1 MIPIRDNVYIR
12 RFPVVTLLF
21 IAINIYLFIYQ
32 MILGTD
38 IDEFI
43 GRYAVIPAELSKIFL
58 SPISEFPVVSTLI
71 TSLFLHGSVLHL
83 GGNMLYLW
91 VFGRSVESRFGPLR
105 FLIFYF
111 TTGILATLTH
121 FFFYSDSVI
130 PLIGAS
136 GAIAGVLG
144 AYFFLYP
151 LARIQVIIPL
161 FILFPVVHIPALV
174 FLGGWFI
181 IQVWSGWSAL
191 YFDMST
197 GIAWWAHAGG
207 FAAGAVL
214 MFVFIPKDRY

>member
-21 IAINIYLFIYQ
+21 IAINIYVFIYQ
-32 MILGTD
+32 IILGTD

-43 GRYAVIPAELSKIFL
+43 ARYAVIPAELSKVFL
-58 SPISEFPVVSTLI
+58 SPISKLPVLGTLV
-71 TSLFLHGSVLHL
+71 TSLFLHGSILHL

-111 TTGILATLTH
+111 ATGILATLAH
-121 FFFYSDSVI
+121 YFFYSDSVI

-191 YFDMST
+191 YFDIST

-214 MFVFIPKDRY
+214 MFVFIPKHRY